1 MSEPPPGPRAPAVP
15 AGSPVGPASP
25 AASPAELDARA
36 ASPAALAAALATRGY
51 IVDDALAMTAF
62 LALRMQ
68 RPLFLEGAP
77 GVGKTL
83 LASVLAEVFETR
95 LIRLSCYE
103 GLDLAQAAY
112 EWNYP
117 RQLLALQAHQRRL
130 EAGGAGGAAA
140 GDAADAAAELGGL
153 YRDAFLMRRP
163 LLQAIDAAAERAPVL
178 LIDEIDRADEEFES
192 FLLELLGEFQ
202 ITIPELGTLR
212 ARHRPIVVLTSNRT
226 RDVHD
231 ALKRRCLYHWIDYP
245 AFATELE
252 IVRRKVPALAEQLR
266 RRMVAFV
273 QRLRRED
280 LSKLPGVAETVDWA
294 EAIAHIAALGEPG
307 DPAGSGG
314 ALDPATVDA
323 TLGLL
328 LKYHDDIERVRGA
341 LAAQLLAES
350 A

>member
-1 MSEPPPGPRAPAVP
+1 MIGPGN
-15 AGSPVGPASP
+15 
-25 AASPAELDARA
+25 ART
-36 ASPAALAAALATRGY
+36 ASPAALAAELAAHGY
-51 IVDDALAMTAF
+51 IVDDALAMTVY

-83 LASVLAEVFETR
+83 LATVLAEVFDTR

-117 RQLLALQAHQRRL
+117 RQLLALQAH
-130 EAGGAGGAAA
+130 ASAASTSA
-140 GDAADAAAELGGL
+140 SDDAELTGL
-153 YRDAFLMRRP
+153 YREAFLMRRP
-163 LLQAIDAAAERAPVL
+163 LLQAIDAAADRAPVL

-245 AFATELE
+245 AFATEVE

-266 RRMVAFV
+266 RRVVAFV

-294 EAIAHIAALGEPG
+294 EAISYIADGT
-307 DPAGSGG
+307 G
-314 ALDPATVDA
+314 ALDAATVDA

-328 LKYHDDIERVRGA
+328 LKYHDDIERVRGSRVA
-341 LAAQLLAES
+341 ELLAES

>member
-1 MSEPPPGPRAPAVP
+1 VSERPPGPRAPVAP
-15 AGSPVGPASP
+15 AGALRSAS
-25 AASPAELDARA
+25 ASELAARA
-36 ASPAALAAALATRGY
+36 ASPQALAAALATRGY

-83 LASVLAEVFETR
+83 LASVLSEVFETR

-117 RQLLALQAHQRRL
+117 RQLLALQAHARRSD
-130 EAGGAGGAAA
+130 AAAPGVAPA
-140 GDAADAAAELGGL
+140 GDADAELGDL

-163 LLQAIDAAAERAPVL
+163 LVQAIDAAADRAPVL

-252 IVRRKVPALAEQLR
+252 IVRRKVPGLADQLR
-266 RRMVAFV
+266 RRVVAFV

-280 LSKLPGVAETVDWA
+280 LAKLPGVAETVDWA
-294 EAIAHIAALGEPG
+294 EAISHVAGLAAPS
-307 DPAGSGG
+307 AGSSGG